1 MDFVDFSFVVQKNG
15 DRHIHADIELFFVL
29 DGSGEFTLEDKKY
42 SLKKEDFIVI
52 NANQKHSFCSQDEDF
67 LGASIVISYMKL
79 SKMLKKEMILLVCN
93 SAVEENEIIDEMR
106 SILRKI
112 VSEQYQNKENNEIYL
127 NSLYY
132 ELLHILTTDFQL
144 DKDSRL
150 YNADEH
156 KFDDR
161 KYKIT
166 EYVQQNYDK
175 DISLGDLAEKLYLS
189 VPYLSKYIKRQ
200 FGMNFIDYV
209 NSIRL
214 NHAVS
219 QLLYS
224 DKSLVRIAMD
234 TGFASS
240 AALNKVFKEKY
251 NMTPTEYRGQ
261 WKEKE
266 MKNKDTVDDVEKIEK
281 QVTRFFKNKTFTSK
295 KRGNQPEEYVVLNQ
309 LERVPLENIW
319 TKMINI
325 GAASDLLH
333 SDMQQHVLYLKNK
346 LHFRYVRF
354 WDLYSDEVMMRKGDA
369 VEDYNFDKLDRILDF
384 LVKNDLIPYIELR
397 TKPKILI
404 QNRFEC
410 LQFQDP
416 EANIDENFRKSMMK
430 RLIIHLINRYTASE
444 VEKWYF
450 EVWKTEME
458 KYQNEIEID
467 DLDGSVPLYLDVFD
481 TVAGTLRQY
490 LPGIQ
495 IGGGGFALRWGEE
508 HFCDILRQ
516 WKERKNLPN
525 FVSVYC
531 YPYTKETIMYEKSQ
545 TLDVDFVYKY
555 LTRVRE
561 LMKEAEFPIQ
571 KLHVTEWSFSVSSR
585 NVLNDHCMKG
595 AYLMKNMIDSVGLAD
610 LMGYWV
616 GSDLFADFYDSRRLL
631 NGGGGLLTKDSIPK
645 PAYYALEFIN
655 HLGKYLLKKGSN
667 YIISDNGQGNYR
679 IVCHNL
685 KSLGYQYG
693 LSKENHHTEET
704 VNNLFTDAKKNLLHF
719 ELPARKEGKYVLRIY
734 SINRNVGSI
743 LDEWMEM
750 SGKGGEL
757 MPEDL
762 KYLKRITIPKMFYLD
777 CEERGGKIKFDAL
790 LEPNEIRFIHASF
803 KYAE

>member
-1 MDFVDFSFVVQKNG
+1 MDAVEFSFLVQKDGNV
-15 DRHIHADIELFFVL
+15 HIHADIELFFVL
-29 DGSGEFTLEDKKY
+29 DGAGEFTLEDKKY

-52 NANQKHSFCSQDEDF
+52 NSNQKHSFHSLDENF
-67 LGASIVISYMKL
+67 LGASIMISYVKL
-79 SKMLKKEMILLVCN
+79 SRMIKKEMIFFVCN
-93 SAVEENEIIDEMR
+93 SSVEENEITEELR
-106 SILRKI
+106 NILHKI
-112 VSEQYQNKENNEIYL
+112 VSEQYQSKDDNEIYMS
-127 NSLYY
+127 SLYY
-132 ELLHILTTDFQL
+132 ELLHILTTDFQI
-144 DKDSRL
+144 DKDRRN
-150 YNADEH
+150 YCAEEH

-166 EYVQQNYDK
+166 QYVQQNYDK

-214 NHAVS
+214 NYAVS

-224 DKSLVRIAMD
+224 DKPLVRIAMD

-266 MKNKDTVDDVEKIEK
+266 MKKRSTVEETEIIQK
-281 QVTRFFKNKTFTSK
+281 QVKRFFKNNTLNLQK
-295 KRGNQPEEYVVLNQ
+295 KGSQLEEYVVLNQ
-309 LERVPLENIW
+309 IERIPLNNIW

-333 SDMQQHVLYLKNK
+333 SDVQQHVLYLKNT

-354 WDLYSDEVMMRKGDA
+354 WDMYSDEVLMRSGKE

-384 LVKNDLIPYIELR
+384 LTKNDLIPYMELR
-397 TKPKILI
+397 IKPKILI
-404 QNRFEC
+404 QNRVEN

-416 EANIDENFRKSMMK
+416 SSDPGMEFRKSFMK

-444 VEKWYF
+444 IEKWYF
-450 EVWKTEME
+450 EIWKTELG
-458 KYQNEIEID
+458 KYQNAVEID
-467 DLDGSVPLYLDVFD
+467 DMEESIDLYLDVFD
-481 TVAGTLRQY
+481 SIADTLRHY

-495 IGGGGFALRWGEE
+495 VGGGGFALRWGEE
-508 HFCDILRQ
+508 HFCQILKRWKKRRQ
-516 WKERKNLPN
+516 LPDYI
-525 FVSVYC
+525 SVYC
-531 YPYTKETIMYEKSQ
+531 YPYTQETILYEKNQ
-545 TLDVDFVYKY
+545 TLDVDFVQKY
-555 LTRVRE
+555 LTRVWE
-561 LMKEAEFPIQ
+561 LMEEAEFPVK

-585 NVLNDHCMKG
+585 NILNDHCMKG
-595 AYLMKNMIDSVGLAD
+595 AYLVKNMIDSIGMAD
-610 LMGYWV
+610 FMGYWV
-616 GSDLFADFYDSRRLL
+616 GSDLFADFYDSRRIL
-631 NGGGGLLTKDSIPK
+631 NGGGGLVTKDGIPK

-655 HLGKYLLKKGSN
+655 HLGKYLLKKGSH
-667 YIISDNGQGNYR
+667 YVISDNGKGNYR

-693 LSKENHHTEET
+693 LLGEDKHKLDN
-704 VNNLFTDAKKNLLHF
+704 VNNLFTDTKKNLIHF
-719 ELPARKEGKYVLRIY
+719 ELPAQKDGKYVLRVY
-734 SINRNVGSI
+734 SINRNTGSI

-750 SGKGGEL
+750 AGEGEL

-762 KYLKRITIPKMFYLD
+762 VYLKRITIPKMIYFN
-777 CEERGGKIKFDAL
+777 CEEKGGKIRYDAL
-790 LEPNEIRFIHASF
+790 LEPNEIRFIHVSF